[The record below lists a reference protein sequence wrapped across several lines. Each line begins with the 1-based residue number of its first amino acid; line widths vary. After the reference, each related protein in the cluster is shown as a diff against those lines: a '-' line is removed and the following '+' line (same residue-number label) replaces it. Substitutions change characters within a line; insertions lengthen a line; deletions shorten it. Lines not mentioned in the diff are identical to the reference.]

1 MEAEA
6 GYIKSRIVAITIV
19 TYLPVRSFFMK
30 ANEIEKYFDDH
41 TGEYDR
47 WFSEHV
53 DEFNDQLNFIRAI
66 IPPGKGIEIGT
77 GTGMFASRL
86 GIGYGIDISEK
97 MAAAAQKRGVNVKIA
112 SAYSIPYADRSFDF
126 AFFMVTLCFLD
137 RPVTALRE
145 ARRVAKSV
153 ISVILD
159 KNTDYIRRLEN
170 EKRGFYA
177 YAHFLS
183 EDDII
188 EFYREAGMCDLKVYR
203 SDLVYEKREKY
214 KLVAVQGK

>member
-1 MEAEA
+1 
-6 GYIKSRIVAITIV
+6 
-19 TYLPVRSFFMK
+19 MK
-30 ANEIEKYFDDH
+30 TDEIERYFSDH
-41 TGEYDR
+41 AGEYDR
-47 WFSEHV
+47 WFLDHTE
-53 DEFNDQLNFIRAI
+53 EFNDQLNFIRAI
-66 IPPGKGIEIGT
+66 IPPEKGIEIGT

-86 GIGYGIDISEK
+86 GIGYGIDISEG
-97 MAAAAQKRGVNVKIA
+97 MADAARRRGVNVKVA
-112 SAYSIPYADRSFDF
+112 SAYSIPYGDRSFDF

-159 KNTDYIRRLEN
+159 KNTEYIRRLE
-170 EKRGFYA
+170 KDRKGFYA

-183 EDDII
+183 ENDLV

-203 SDLVYEKREKY
+203 SDLLYEKKEKY
-214 KLVAVQGK
+214 RLVAVIGK